1 MFRRS
6 VRAASLA
13 LLCCAASAQSQ
24 TVLTVDR
31 VLDLAERQNPD
42 VLIARTRTE
51 QARGVLETARVRL
64 PANPEVDAFV
74 GSRSDSSGT
83 RSVESELSFLQ
94 RFELGGQRGY
104 RIGAATAAATQR
116 DLEIGATVLDAQRA
130 ALSAFYR
137 AVHAQELRRLMDEAI
152 RLAEDALRAAEARY
166 QAGQTAVLDVNVARV
181 ELARATRDQLT
192 AASRLEGALAELRE
206 VLALPAREPLVV
218 QASLRAPDVP
228 GLDVLLTR
236 LSERPDLRALSTGI
250 DQAEAEL
257 RLTRATRAPDL
268 FAGFGW
274 RREDAEPVAGVRF
287 GLTLPL
293 FQRQTGAI
301 TTAAGRVSE
310 ARAALEARRVA
321 LDARLHGTY
330 ARYQM
335 AAQAADAITATAV
348 PLITENEQLSRE
360 SYQAGK
366 IGLLELLVI
375 RRQGFAARGE
385 ALDAQL
391 ESTLTALEVRG
402 IAGVVR

>member
-1 MFRRS
+1 MLRRS
-6 VRAASLA
+6 ACAALAA
-13 LLCCAASAQSQ
+13 LLCATAAQSQ

-42 VLIARTRTE
+42 VLIARTRAA
-51 QARGVLETARVRL
+51 QAQGALQTARVRL
-64 PANPEVDAFV
+64 AANPEVDAFV
-74 GSRSDSSGT
+74 GSRSDSNGT

-104 RIGAATAAATQR
+104 RVAAATAAATQR
-116 DLEIGATVLDAQRA
+116 DLEIGATVLDAQRT

-137 AVHAQELRRLMDEAI
+137 AVHAQELRRLLAEAHA
-152 RLAEDALRAAEARY
+152 LAEDALRAAEARY
-166 QAGQTAVLDVNVARV
+166 QAGETAVLDVNVARV
-181 ELARATRDQLT
+181 ELARAKRDQS
-192 AASRLEGALAELRE
+192 AAAARMEGALAELRE
-206 VLALPAREPLVV
+206 VLAVPAQEPVVV
-218 QASLRAPDVP
+218 QAALRAPDVP
-228 GLDVLLTR
+228 SLDVLVTR
-236 LSERPDLRALSTGI
+236 LSDRPDLRALTTGV
-250 DQAEAEL
+250 DQAEAEW
-257 RLTRATRAPDL
+257 RVTRATRVPDL

-301 TTAAGRVSE
+301 ATAAGRVSE
-310 ARAALEARRVA
+310 ARAALDARRVA
-321 LDARLHGTY
+321 LDARLRGAY
-330 ARYQM
+330 ARYRLT
-335 AAQAADAITATAV
+335 AQAADVIAATAV
-348 PLITENEQLSRE
+348 PLIAENEQLSRE

-375 RRQGFAARGE
+375 RRQGFSARSE

-391 ESTLTALEVRG
+391 ESTLTALDVRG

>member
-1 MFRRS
+1 MCARGAC
-6 VRAASLA
+6 AALAA
-13 LLCCAASAQSQ
+13 LLCCATSAQSQ

-42 VLIARTRTE
+42 VLIARTRTA
-51 QARGVLETARVRL
+51 QAQGALETARVRL
-64 PANPEVDAFV
+64 PANPEVDAFF

-83 RSVESELSFLQ
+83 HSFESDVSFLQ
-94 RFELGGQRGY
+94 RFEVGGQRGN
-104 RIGAATAAATQR
+104 RIAAATAVATQR
-116 DLEIGATVLDAQRA
+116 DLAIGATVLDAQRA

-137 AVHAQELRRLMDEAI
+137 AVHAQEMRRLMDEAQT
-152 RLAEDALRAAEARY
+152 LAEDALRAAEARY
-166 QAGQTAVLDVNVARV
+166 EAGETAVLDVNIARV
-181 ELARATRDQLT
+181 ELARARRDQLT
-192 AASRLEGALAELRE
+192 AASRMEGALAELRE
-206 VLALPAREPLVV
+206 VLALPAQEPVVV
-218 QASLRAPDVP
+218 QAALRAPDVP

-236 LSERPDLRALSTGI
+236 LSDRPDLRALTTGI

-257 RLTRATRAPDL
+257 RLTRATRAPDV

-301 TTAAGRVSE
+301 TSAAGRVSE

-321 LDARLHGTY
+321 LDARLRGTY
-330 ARYQM
+330 ARYQI
-335 AAQAADAITATAV
+335 AAQAADAIATTAV
-348 PLITENEQLSRE
+348 PLISENEQLARD

-375 RRQGFAARGE
+375 RRQGFAARSE

-391 ESTLTALEVRG
+391 ESTLTALDVRG
-402 IAGVVR
+402 LAGVVR

>member
-6 VRAASLA
+6 ARAASLA

-42 VLIARTRTE
+42 VLIARTRTA
-51 QARGVLETARVRL
+51 QAQGALETARVRL
-64 PANPEVDAFV
+64 PANPEVDAFL

-83 RSVESELSFLQ
+83 HSVDSELSFLQ

-104 RIGAATAAATQR
+104 RVAAATAAATQR

-130 ALSAFYR
+130 AVLSFYR
-137 AVHAQELRRLMDEAI
+137 AVHAQEVRRLMNDAHA
-152 RLAEDALRAAEARY
+152 LAEEALRAADARY
-166 QAGQTAVLDVNVARV
+166 QAGETPVLDVNVARV
-181 ELARATRDQLT
+181 ELARARRDQLT
-192 AASRLEGALAELRE
+192 AASRLEGTLAELRE
-206 VLALPAREPLVV
+206 VLALPAQEPVV
-218 QASLRAPDVP
+218 VEAALRAPDVP
-228 GLDVLLTR
+228 SLDVLLAR
-236 LSERPDLRALSTGI
+236 LSERPDLRALTTGV
-250 DQAEAEL
+250 DHAEAEL
-257 RLTRATRAPDL
+257 RLTRATRVPDL

-310 ARAALEARRVA
+310 ARAALQARRVG
-321 LDARLHGTY
+321 LDARLRGAY
-330 ARYQM
+330 ARYQI
-335 AAQAADAITATAV
+335 AAQAADDIAATAV
-348 PLITENEQLSRE
+348 PLTMENEQLSRE
-360 SYQAGK
+360 SYRAGK

-375 RRQGFAARGE
+375 RRQGFAARSE

-391 ESTLTALEVRG
+391 ESTLTALDVRG